1 LAWAIGHEGT
11 HMMLAQREQDWK
23 KRKHG
28 DEAVRLI
35 TANGGTDYDVE
46 EALCLLMQAKLSIAY
61 GATPKN
67 YLSSEDFTEAS
78 PKRTLLLTLERD
90 WPRYLA
96 SSDTNIADFLIAETI
111 KAFGQR

>member
-1 LAWAIGHEGT
+1 MLTLQNLVIPTELDYSQLASS
-11 HMMLAQREQDWK
+11 
-23 KRKHG
+23 
-28 DEAVRLI
+28 
-35 TANGGTDYDVE
+35 
-46 EALCLLMQAKLSIAY
+46 QAKLSIAY
-61 GATPKN
+61 GATPKH